1 MLHYL
6 RGMAFVTF
14 SAWTR
19 RGECRRNGLGCLPFD
34 GTVVRCPS
42 RSEVR
47 FADADGVMSW
57 TVEVGT

>member
-1 MLHYL
+1 M
-6 RGMAFVTF
+6 TF